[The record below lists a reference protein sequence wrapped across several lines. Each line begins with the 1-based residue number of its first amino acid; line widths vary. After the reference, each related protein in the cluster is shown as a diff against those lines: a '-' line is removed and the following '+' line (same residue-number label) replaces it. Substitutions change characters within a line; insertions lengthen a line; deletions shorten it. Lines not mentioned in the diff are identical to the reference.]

1 MPSINKVYNLA
12 EKSVKFT
19 ERVSEVY
26 KKIETIFPDNLA
38 ALHLYYQFL
47 CHVCARHKEHNKIK

>member
-1 MPSINKVYNLA
+1 MA